1 MLFSPSARAGAT
13 WEWYWR
19 RWHSRDRESG
29 QVLVSFAVLL
39 MAMVTML
46 ALVIDLGLLFSQ
58 RRFDQNGSDAAALAA
73 TRLLGDSLSPTN
85 TGSALQFGVTDAAV
99 YAEARRYAGLDPVST
114 SEAPTGINRSAGLT
128 GRTALAVTL
137 EYASA
142 GTWCSSPA
150 GPAPQRDP
158 AVLRCVLPVVSGQ
171 AHPPLPI
178 ALQPYRVRIT
188 VSSTTTG
195 FFAGVIGTD
204 SAAPP
209 AAEDEGSPACLP
221 VSGAAGF
228 VTCAHAVAAIRGTTI
243 AQSSAPIIPVTTA
256 DCQIAPAVPGAFF
269 QLWGANPN
277 GCGVDVSP
285 WNSLLDF
292 TSETHWC
299 NTLRGNDDPD
309 YRYTNLLPP
318 GAQVSG
324 GPCESEPIDYSWTR
338 QGYQADPTW
347 SGQNEIKE
355 DVPYWIA
362 RGFGGQI
369 HAGYS
374 DGNYFPTYVHLQ
386 SSPGGV
392 LGQNIAAGFYCSSS
406 GATASSCATSVNPA
420 GTYFFAQIQAGYH
433 DVCPDRWGQE
443 FGVGCRDAAVITW
456 EQPQWVVELQQGGTS
471 WSSSPTQGAGPARVR
486 AARLVTFRLYCGH
499 AGGGLCTEP
508 PKAVVGN
515 AANSSVWGRVVPP
528 LIAGPCP
535 ACTTGPTLLGNKVSL
550 E

>member
-1 MLFSPSARAGAT
+1 MSFSPSARAGAT
-13 WEWYWR
+13 WEWYRR
-19 RWHSRDRESG
+19 RWHGRDPESG

-39 MAMVTML
+39 LAMVTML
-46 ALVIDLGLLFSQ
+46 ALVVDLGLLFTQ
-58 RRFDQNGSDAAALAA
+58 RRFDQNGADAAALAA
-73 TRLLGDSLSPTN
+73 ARLLGDSLSPVS
-85 TGSALQFGVTDAAV
+85 TGAGLQFGVTDAAV

-114 SEAPTGINRSAGLT
+114 SAGPTGINRSAGLT
-128 GRTALAVTL
+128 GRSALAVTL
-137 EYASA
+137 EYAIA
-142 GTWCSSPA
+142 GTWCYSPA

-158 AVLRCVLPVVSGQ
+158 AVPPCILPIVAAQ
-171 AHPPLPI
+171 AYPPLPA
-178 ALQPYRVRIT
+178 ALQPYRVRVT

-204 SAAPP
+204 DAAPP
-209 AAEDEGSPACLP
+209 PAEDEGTPACLP

-228 VTCAHAVAAIRGTTI
+228 VTCAQAVAAIRGTTV

-256 DCQIAPAVPGAFF
+256 DCQIAPAVPGTFF
-269 QLWGANPN
+269 QLWGGSTN
-277 GCGVDVSP
+277 GCGLDVSP

-292 TSETHWC
+292 TAESHWC
-299 NTLRGNDDPD
+299 NTLKGNDDPD

-318 GAQVSG
+318 GAQVAS
-324 GPCESEPIDYSWTR
+324 GPCQYETP
-338 QGYQADPTW
+338 DPTW
-347 SGQNEIKE
+347 DRGGYAADTEHPGRNEIKE
-355 DVPYWIA
+355 DVPFWVA
-362 RGFGGQI
+362 KGFRGAI
-369 HAGYS
+369 RTGYS
-374 DGNYFPTYVHLQ
+374 DGNRFPTYVHLQ

-406 GATASSCATSVNPA
+406 GATANACATSVNPA
-420 GTYFFAQIQAGYH
+420 GTYFFAQNQAGYH

-456 EQPQWVVELQQGGTS
+456 VQAQWVVGVQQGGTA
-471 WSSSPTQGAGPARVR
+471 WSDAPMPGGGPARVR

-499 AGGGLCTEP
+499 AGGLCTEP

-515 AANSSVWGRVVPP
+515 AANSSVWGRVVSP

-535 ACTTGPTLLGNKVSL
+535 TCTTGPTLLGNKVSL